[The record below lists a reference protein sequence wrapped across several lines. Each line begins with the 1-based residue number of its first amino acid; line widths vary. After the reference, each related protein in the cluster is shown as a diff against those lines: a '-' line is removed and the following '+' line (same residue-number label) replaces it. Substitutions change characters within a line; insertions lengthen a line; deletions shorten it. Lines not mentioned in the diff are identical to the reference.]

1 MNSEKS
7 LRKYWLVLAI
17 VLIVAAIAIYFISKS
32 NKINYARVS
41 KEMKDFASLEEPSID
56 KFVKKG
62 YVDITEPLEHDAG
75 INLRNSLLAPSVYV
89 KTVRVD
95 DSGKYYGAIYWKN
108 RDEWKVG
115 KQEFSTDNEDRI
127 TIYDANPV
135 VLKEVLTKEEDGL
148 NKVYAITMAINPD
161 VTSEEIYLFSFK

>member
-1 MNSEKS
+1 MNSKKS

-17 VLIVAAIAIYFISKS
+17 VLIVAAVAIYFISKS
-32 NKINYARVS
+32 SKIDLAKVS
-41 KEMKDFASLEEPSID
+41 KEMKDFASLEEPSIE

-75 INLRNSLLAPSVYV
+75 INLRNSLLGPSVYV

-95 DSGKYYGAIYWKN
+95 DSGNYYGAIYWKN
-108 RDEWKVG
+108 RGEYKLA

-127 TIYDANPV
+127 SIYDANPV
-135 VLKEVLTKEEDGL
+135 ALKEILTKEEDGL
-148 NKVYAITMAINPD
+148 NKVYAVTMAVNQD
-161 VTSEEIYLFSFK
+161 VTSEEIYLFSIK

>member
-1 MNSEKS
+1 MSNEKS
-7 LRKYWLVLAI
+7 LKKYWLILAI
-17 VLIVAAIAIYFISKS
+17 ILIVAALAIYFISKS
-32 NKINYARVS
+32 S
-41 KEMKDFASLEEPSID
+41 KVDPAKVLKEIDEFASLEEPSIE
-56 KFVKKG
+56 KFVNKG

-89 KTVRVD
+89 KTVRLD

-115 KQEFSTDNEDRI
+115 KQEFSTDDEDRI
-127 TIYDANPV
+127 SIYDANPV

-161 VTSEEIYLFSFK
+161 VTSKEIYLFSFK

>member
-1 MNSEKS
+1 MGKILIRKNKFYKGDGLMNSEKS

-17 VLIVAAIAIYFISKS
+17 VLIVAAISIYFISKS
-32 NKINYARVS
+32 NKIDYARVS

-75 INLRNSLLAPSVYV
+75 IDLRNSLGGPSVYV

-95 DSGKYYGAIYWKN
+95 DSGTYYGTIYWKN
-108 RDEWKVG
+108 RDCLL
-115 KQEFSTDNEDRI
+115 
-127 TIYDANPV
+127 Y
-135 VLKEVLTKEEDGL
+135 
-148 NKVYAITMAINPD
+148 
-161 VTSEEIYLFSFK
+161 TSPSPRDISGSRMPSSA

>member
-1 MNSEKS
+1 MNSRKS

-17 VLIVAAIAIYFISKS
+17 VLIVAAVAIYFISKS
-32 NKINYARVS
+32 SKIDLAKVS
-41 KEMKDFASLEEPSID
+41 KEMKDFASLEEPSIE

-75 INLRNSLLAPSVYV
+75 INLRNSLGAPSVYV

-95 DSGKYYGAIYWKN
+95 DSGTYYGTIYWKN
-108 RDEWKVG
+108 RGEYKLA

-127 TIYDANPV
+127 SIYDANPV
-135 VLKEVLTKEEDGL
+135 ALKEILTKEEDGL
-148 NKVYAITMAINPD
+148 NKVYAVTMAVNQD

>member
-1 MNSEKS
+1 MKNEKS
-7 LRKYWLVLAI
+7 LKKYWIILAI

-32 NKINYARVS
+32 S
-41 KEMKDFASLEEPSID
+41 KVDPAKVLKEIDEFASLEEPSIE

-89 KTVRVD
+89 KTVRLD
-95 DSGKYYGAIYWKN
+95 DSGDYYGAIYWKN

-115 KQEFSTDNEDRI
+115 KQEFSTDDEDRI

-135 VLKEVLTKEEDGL
+135 VLKEILTKEEDGL
-148 NKVYAITMAINPD
+148 NKVYAVTMAVNPD

>member
-1 MNSEKS
+1 MKNEKS
-7 LRKYWLVLAI
+7 LKKYWLVLAI
-17 VLIVAAIAIYFISKS
+17 VLIVAALAIYFISKS
-32 NKINYARVS
+32 SKIDLAKIS
-41 KEMKDFASLEEPSID
+41 KEMNDFASLEEPSIE

-75 INLRNSLLAPSVYV
+75 INLRNSLGGPSVYV

-95 DSGKYYGAIYWKN
+95 DSGDYYGAIYWKN
-108 RDEWKVG
+108 RDEWKVA
-115 KQEFSTDNEDRI
+115 KQEFSTDDEDRI

-135 VLKEVLTKEEDGL
+135 VLKEILTKEEDGL
-148 NKVYAITMAINPD
+148 NKVYAVTMAINPD

>member
-1 MNSEKS
+1 MKNEKS
-7 LRKYWLVLAI
+7 LKKYWLILAI
-17 VLIVAAIAIYFISKS
+17 VLIVAAIAIYFVSKS
-32 NKINYARVS
+32 SKIDLARVS
-41 KEMKDFASLEEPSID
+41 KEMNDFASLEEPNIE

-75 INLRNSLLAPSVYV
+75 INLRNSLLAQSVYV

-95 DSGKYYGAIYWKN
+95 DSDNYYGTIYWKN
-108 RDEWKVG
+108 RDEWKIV
-115 KQEFSTDNEDRI
+115 KQEFSTDDEARI
-127 TIYDANPV
+127 SIYDANPV
-135 VLKEVLTKEEDGL
+135 VLKEILTKEEDGL

>member
-1 MNSEKS
+1 MKNEKS
-7 LRKYWLVLAI
+7 LKKYWLILAI
-17 VLIVAAIAIYFISKS
+17 VLIVAALAIYFISKS
-32 NKINYARVS
+32 NKIDYAKVS
-41 KEMKDFASLEEPSID
+41 KEMNDFASLEEPSIE

-75 INLRNSLLAPSVYV
+75 INLRNSLLASSVYV
-89 KTVRVD
+89 KTVRLD
-95 DSGKYYGAIYWKN
+95 DSGNYYGAIYWKN
-108 RDEWKVG
+108 RDEPKLA
-115 KQEFSTDNEDRI
+115 KQEFSTDDEARI
-127 TIYDANPV
+127 SIYDANPV

>member
-1 MNSEKS
+1 MNSRKS

-32 NKINYARVS
+32 NKIDYARVS
-41 KEMKDFASLEEPSID
+41 KEMKDFASLEEPSIE

-75 INLRNSLLAPSVYV
+75 INLRNSLLGPSVYV

-95 DSGKYYGAIYWKN
+95 DSGNYYGAIYWKN
-108 RDEWKVG
+108 RGEYKLA

-127 TIYDANPV
+127 SIYDANPV
-135 VLKEVLTKEEDGL
+135 ALKEILTKEEDGL
-148 NKVYAITMAINPD
+148 NKVYAVTMAVNQD

>member
-1 MNSEKS
+1 MNSKKS

-32 NKINYARVS
+32 SKIDLAKVS
-41 KEMKDFASLEEPSID
+41 KEMKDFASLEEPSIE
-56 KFVKKG
+56 KYVKKG

-75 INLRNSLLAPSVYV
+75 INLRNSLGGPSVYV

-95 DSGKYYGAIYWKN
+95 DSDTYYGAIYWKN
-108 RDEWKVG
+108 RDEWKLG
-115 KQEFSTDNEDRI
+115 KQEFSTDNDAGI
-127 TIYDANPV
+127 TIYDSSPV

-148 NKVYAITMAINPD
+148 NKVYAVTMAVNQD

>member
-1 MNSEKS
+1 MKNENSLK
-7 LRKYWLVLAI
+7 KYWLVLAI
-17 VLIVAAIAIYFISKS
+17 VLIVAAIAIYFISKA
-32 NKINYARVS
+32 NKVDSTKVS
-41 KEMKDFASLEEPSID
+41 KEMKDFASLEEPSIE

-75 INLRNSLLAPSVYV
+75 INLRNSLGGPSLYV

-95 DSGKYYGAIYWKN
+95 DSDTYYGTIYWKN
-108 RDEWKVG
+108 RGEYKLA
-115 KQEFSTDNEDRI
+115 KQEFSTDDEARI
-127 TIYDANPV
+127 SIYDANPV
-135 VLKEVLTKEEDGL
+135 VLKEIITKEEDGL

>member
-1 MNSEKS
+1 MSNKKS
-7 LRKYWLVLAI
+7 LKKYWLILVI
-17 VLIVAAIAIYFISKS
+17 VLILAALAIYFISKS
-32 NKINYARVS
+32 NKIDSAKVS
-41 KEMKDFASLEEPSID
+41 KEMKDFASLEEPSIE

-95 DSGKYYGAIYWKN
+95 DSSNYYGAIYWKN
-108 RDEWKVG
+108 KDEWKVG
-115 KQEFSTDNEDRI
+115 KQEFSTDDEARI
-127 TIYDANPV
+127 SIYDANPV
-135 VLKEVLTKEEDGL
+135 VLNEILTKEEDGL
-148 NKVYAITMAINPD
+148 NKVYAVTMAINPD

>member
-32 NKINYARVS
+32 NKIDYARVS
-41 KEMKDFASLEEPSID
+41 KEMKDFASLEEPSIE

-89 KTVRVD
+89 KTVRLD
-95 DSGKYYGAIYWKN
+95 DSGKYCGTIYWKN
-108 RDEWKVG
+108 RDEWKVA
-115 KQEFSTDNEDRI
+115 KQEFSTDDEDRI
-127 TIYDANPV
+127 SIYDANPV
-135 VLKEVLTKEEDGL
+135 ALKEILTKEEDGL
-148 NKVYAITMAINPD
+148 NKVYAITMAVNPD
-161 VTSEEIYLFSFK
+161 ITSEEIFLFSFK

>member
-1 MNSEKS
+1 MSNKKS
-7 LRKYWLVLAI
+7 LKKYGLILVI
-17 VLIVAAIAIYFISKS
+17 VLIVAALAIYFISKS
-32 NKINYARVS
+32 S
-41 KEMKDFASLEEPSID
+41 KVDPAKVLKEIDEFASLEEPSIK

-108 RDEWKVG
+108 RDEWKVA
-115 KQEFSTDNEDRI
+115 KQEFSTDDEARI
-127 TIYDANPV
+127 SIYDANPV
-135 VLKEVLTKEEDGL
+135 VLKEILTKEEDGL

>member
-1 MNSEKS
+1 MKNEKS
-7 LRKYWLVLAI
+7 LKKYWLILAI
-17 VLIVAAIAIYFISKS
+17 ILIVAALAIYFISKS
-32 NKINYARVS
+32 SKVDPAKVS
-41 KEMKDFASLEEPSID
+41 KEMKDFASIEEPSIE

-62 YVDITEPLEHDAG
+62 YVDITEPLEHDSG
-75 INLRNSLLAPSVYV
+75 INLRNSLLASSVYV
-89 KTVRVD
+89 KTVRID
-95 DSGKYYGAIYWKN
+95 DSGDYYGAIYWKN

-115 KQEFSTDNEDRI
+115 KQEFSTDDEDRI

-135 VLKEVLTKEEDGL
+135 VLKEILTKEEDGL

>member
-1 MNSEKS
+1 MNSRKS

-32 NKINYARVS
+32 NKIDYARVS
-41 KEMKDFASLEEPSID
+41 KEMKDFASLEEPSIE

-62 YVDITEPLEHDAG
+62 YVDITKPLEHDAG
-75 INLRNSLLAPSVYV
+75 INLRNNLGGPSVYV

-95 DSGKYYGAIYWKN
+95 DSGTYYGTIYWKN
-108 RDEWKVG
+108 RGEYKLA

-127 TIYDANPV
+127 SIYDANPV
-135 VLKEVLTKEEDGL
+135 ALKEILTKEEDGL
-148 NKVYAITMAINPD
+148 NKVYAVTMAVNQD

>member
-1 MNSEKS
+1 MNSRKS

-32 NKINYARVS
+32 NKIDYARVS
-41 KEMKDFASLEEPSID
+41 KEMKDFASLEEPSIE

-62 YVDITEPLEHDAG
+62 YVDITEPLEHDTG
-75 INLRNSLLAPSVYV
+75 IDLRNSLLAPSVYV
-89 KTVRVD
+89 KTVRLD

-108 RDEWKVG
+108 RDEWKVA
-115 KQEFSTDNEDRI
+115 KQEFSTDNDAGI
-127 TIYDANPV
+127 TIYDSSPV
-135 VLKEVLTKEEDGL
+135 VLKEILTKEEDGL
-148 NKVYAITMAINPD
+148 NKVYAVTMAINPD